1 MTHFLDRPFAF
12 SALAAS
18 GLGPNGLMLCR
29 CPGLRGGQQGT
40 TTPGSAAALEADLTL
55 LASNG
60 ATDLVTLIGED
71 EREKLGVSALQQLAM
86 DKGLSWREFPITDR
100 TAPTSGRQAEFD
112 QLLDEL
118 LADLA
123 AGQRIAI
130 HCQAG
135 LGRTGLL
142 AASLLVRSGTG
153 PDDAIALVRSAR
165 PGSIETSGQEDF
177 IRKIEFRG
185 LE

>member
-12 SALAAS
+12 SALTAPS
-18 GLGPNGLMLCR
+18 LGPNGLMLCR
-29 CPGLRGGQQGT
+29 CPGLRGGQPKT

-71 EREKLGVSALQQLAM
+71 ERGKLGVGALPRLAGEN
-86 DKGLSWREFPITDR
+86 GLSWREFPITDR
-100 TAPTSGRQAEFD
+100 TAPASGRQAEFD

-118 LADLA
+118 LTDLA
-123 AGQRIAI
+123 AGRRVAI

-142 AASLLVRSGTG
+142 AAGLLVRFGTV

-177 IRKIEFRG
+177 ICKIEFRG

>member
-12 SALAAS
+12 SALAAP

-29 CPGLRGGQQGT
+29 CPGLRGGQPKT
-40 TTPGSAAALEADLTL
+40 TTPGSTTALEADLTL

-71 EREKLGVSALQQLAM
+71 ERGKLGVGALPRLAGEN
-86 DKGLSWREFPITDR
+86 GLSWREFPITDR
-100 TAPTSGRQAEFD
+100 TAPASGRQAEFD

-118 LADLA
+118 LTDLA
-123 AGQRIAI
+123 AGRRVTI

-142 AASLLVRSGTG
+142 AAGLLVQSGIG
-153 PDDAIALVRSAR
+153 PDDAIARVRSAR

>member
-12 SALAAS
+12 SALTAP

-29 CPGLRGGQQGT
+29 CPGLRGGQPKT
-40 TTPGSAAALEADLTL
+40 ATPGSTTALEADLTL

-60 ATDLVTLIGED
+60 ATDLVTLIGEG
-71 EREKLGVSALQQLAM
+71 EREKLGVGALPRLATET
-86 DKGLSWREFPITDR
+86 GLSWREFPITDR
-100 TAPTSGRQAEFD
+100 AAPTAKHRVDFD

-118 LADLA
+118 LKSID
-123 AGQRIAI
+123 AGRRVAI

-142 AASLLVRSGTG
+142 AAGLLVRSGTR
-153 PDDAIALVRSAR
+153 PDDAIALVRLAR
-165 PGSIETSGQEDF
+165 PGSIETLRQEDF
-177 IRKIEFRG
+177 IRKIKCRG
-185 LE
+185 VE

>member
-12 SALAAS
+12 SALTAP

-29 CPGLRGGQQGT
+29 CPGLRVGQPRT
-40 TTPGSAAALEADLTL
+40 TTPGSSAALEVDLTL
-55 LASNG
+55 LAANC

-71 EREKLGVSALQQLAM
+71 EREKLGVGALKQLAM

-100 TAPTSGRQAEFD
+100 TAPASGRQAEFY

-118 LADLA
+118 LTDLA

-153 PDDAIALVRSAR
+153 PNDAIELVRSAR
-165 PGSIETSGQEDF
+165 TGSIETSGQEDF
-177 IRKIEFRG
+177 IHKIKFWG

>member
-12 SALAAS
+12 SVLAAP
-18 GLGPNGLMLCR
+18 GLGRNGLMLCR
-29 CPGLRGGQQGT
+29 CPGLRGGQPRT
-40 TTPGSAAALEADLTL
+40 ATLGSAAALEADLTL
-55 LASNG
+55 LASNN
-60 ATDLVTLIGED
+60 ATDLVTLIGVD
-71 EREKLGVSALQQLAM
+71 ERERLGVGALPRLATQR
-86 DKGLSWREFPITDR
+86 GLSWREFPITDR
-100 TAPTSGRQAEFD
+100 ASPTARHRADFN
-112 QLLDEL
+112 LLLNEL
-118 LADLA
+118 LTSLD
-123 AGQRIAI
+123 AGRRVAL

-142 AASLLVRSGTG
+142 AASLLVRSGIG
-153 PDDAIALVRSAR
+153 PDDAIAIVRSAR

>member
-12 SALAAS
+12 SALVAP

-29 CPGLRGGQQGT
+29 CPGLRGGQPRT
-40 TTPGSAAALEADLTL
+40 IPPGSTAALEADLTL

-60 ATDLVTLIGED
+60 ATDLVTLIGDD
-71 EREKLGVSALQQLAM
+71 EREKLGVGALKQLAM
-86 DKGLSWREFPITDR
+86 NKELLWREFPITDR
-100 TAPTSGRQAEFD
+100 TAPTSGRQAEFN
-112 QLLDEL
+112 QLLDEIL
-118 LADLA
+118 TDLA
-123 AGQRIAI
+123 AGQRLAI

-153 PDDAIALVRSAR
+153 QDDAIALVRSAR

-177 IRKIEFRG
+177 IRKIVFRG

>member
-1 MTHFLDRPFAF
+1 MTHFLDILCLGADRSWPRPERADAVPVSRPAGWPAKNRHTGLYH
-12 SALAAS
+12 SAGGRSHAS
-18 GLGPNGLMLCR
+18 GIER
-29 CPGLRGGQQGT
+29 F
-40 TTPGSAAALEADLTL
+40 
-55 LASNG
+55 

-71 EREKLGVSALQQLAM
+71 ERGNLGVGALPRLAGEN
-86 DKGLSWREFPITDR
+86 GLSWREFPITDR
-100 TAPTSGRQAEFD
+100 TAPASGRQAEFD

-118 LADLA
+118 LTDLA
-123 AGQRIAI
+123 AGRRVAI

-142 AASLLVRSGTG
+142 AAGLLVRSGTG
-153 PDDAIALVRSAR
+153 PDDAITLVRSAR
-165 PGSIETSGQEDF
+165 PGSIETSGQDDF

>member
-1 MTHFLDRPFAF
+1 MTHFLDKPFAF
-12 SALAAS
+12 SALTAP

-29 CPGLRGGQQGT
+29 CPVLRGSQPKT
-40 TTPGSAAALEADLTL
+40 TTPGSTKALEADLTL
-55 LASNG
+55 MASNR

-71 EREKLGVSALQQLAM
+71 ERGNLGVGALPRLAGEN
-86 DKGLSWREFPITDR
+86 GLSWREFPITDR
-100 TAPTSGRQAEFD
+100 TAPASGRQAEFD

-118 LADLA
+118 LTDLA
-123 AGQRIAI
+123 AGRRVAI

-142 AASLLVRSGTG
+142 AAGLLVQSGIG
-153 PDDAIALVRSAR
+153 PDDAIARVRSAR

>member
-12 SALAAS
+12 SSLAAS

-29 CPGLRGGQQGT
+29 CPGLQGGQPRT
-40 TTPGSAAALEADLTL
+40 TKPGSTAALESDLTL
-55 LASNG
+55 LASNR

-71 EREKLGVSALQQLAM
+71 EREKLGVGALPRLAAERGM
-86 DKGLSWREFPITDR
+86 SWREFPITDR
-100 TAPTSGRQAEFD
+100 AAPTATHQADFD
-112 QLLDEL
+112 RLLDEL
-118 LADLA
+118 LTGLD
-123 AGQRIAI
+123 AGRRVAI

-142 AASLLVRSGTG
+142 AAGLLVRSGTG
-153 PDDAIALVRSAR
+153 PDDAIKLVRSAR

-177 IRKIEFRG
+177 IRKIVFRG

>member
-12 SALAAS
+12 SALAAP

-29 CPGLRGGQQGT
+29 CPGLRGGQPKT
-40 TTPGSAAALEADLTL
+40 ATPGSTTALEADLTL

-71 EREKLGVSALQQLAM
+71 ERGKLGVGALPRLASEN
-86 DKGLSWREFPITDR
+86 GLSWREFPVTDR
-100 TAPTSGRQAEFD
+100 AAPTAGRQAEFD
-112 QLLDEL
+112 RLLDEL
-118 LADLA
+118 LTGLG
-123 AGQRIAI
+123 AGRRVAI

-142 AASLLVRSGTG
+142 AASLLVRSGTAS
-153 PDDAIALVRSAR
+153 DDAITLVRSVR

-177 IRKIEFRG
+177 IREIRCRG